1 MTISGQ
7 LNTWNGL
14 RAFAKLFATKPMLS
28 SGVLV
33 LTVLGMLTESLGLLL
48 LVPLLGTLT
57 GNGENTGISETFLR
71 IGDWFGIQ
79 PSLTGILAIF
89 LGLMLLR
96 AFVRLGKDW
105 ASVKLSTALI
115 DDLRHEALV
124 ALMQAEWR
132 WLSAHKRSDQ
142 TNMLLTEVQ
151 RVGVGIQASLTLMAT
166 VAAIFAYWV
175 VAIGIE
181 PLLTTCVTVVGA
193 LLVALLAGQRRK
205 SILLGIDQSKVNRT
219 LHENALESFGA
230 LKMVKIL
237 GGEKDHIASFNQA
250 VGDLRRNQV
259 QFAVQSGRSR
269 EVFQLAG
276 ACLVAGYIF
285 LGVSVWQIAI
295 SQLLVLVFI
304 FARLVPM
311 LTSAQQFL
319 HYLLN
324 ALPSLSE
331 AQAAIQN
338 ARDAAEPQHLN
349 APALISFEKTI
360 DLQHVSVRFPLQDA
374 PALSDITL
382 RLPRGSKT
390 VITGPSG
397 SGKSTLADVLMGLLI
412 PDHGKMLLDGIELAG
427 VDRINWRRSVSY
439 IPQDVVLYNGTVRDN
454 ILRGRPNASDSDV
467 LTALQAASADFVQA
481 LPHGWNTRIG
491 DGAQGLSGGE
501 KQRIALARGLLRNPA
516 LLVLDEVTSA
526 LDPTN
531 EAHIVDSVKAMSGST
546 TIVILGHR
554 TGFMK
559 IADQMIQLN
568 AGRIVPRQDFE

>member
-14 RAFAKLFATKPMLS
+14 LAFAKFFATKPMLS
-28 SGVLV
+28 SGVLA

-57 GNGENTGISETFLR
+57 GNGENTDISEVFQR
-71 IGDWFGIQ
+71 IWDWFGIQ

-89 LGLMLLR
+89 LGLMLMR

-132 WLSAHKRSDQ
+132 WFSAHKRSDQ

-151 RVGVGIQASLTLMAT
+151 RVGVGIQASLTLIAT

-181 PLLTTCVTVVGA
+181 PFLTICVTVVGA
-193 LLVALLAGQRRK
+193 LLVAVLAGQRRK
-205 SILLGIDQSKVNRT
+205 SILLGIDQSKVNRS

-230 LKMVKIL
+230 LKVVKIL
-237 GGEKDHIASFNQA
+237 GGENDHIVSFNQA

-269 EVFQLAG
+269 EVFQFAG
-276 ACLVAGYIF
+276 ALLVAGYIF

-324 ALPSLSE
+324 ALPSLTE

-338 ARDAAEPQHLN
+338 AREAAEPQQFN

-360 DLQHVSVRFPLQDA
+360 DLQHVSVCFQLQDV
-374 PALSDITL
+374 PALSDVTL
-382 RLPRGSKT
+382 RLPKGSKT

-412 PDHGKMLLDGIELAG
+412 PDEGKMLLDDTELAG

-439 IPQDVVLYNGTVRDN
+439 IPQDVVLYNGTVREN

-481 LPHGWNTRIG
+481 LPNGWNTRIG

-526 LDPTN
+526 LDPAN
-531 EAHIVDSVKAMSGST
+531 EAHIIDSVKAMSGGT

-559 IADQMIQLN
+559 IADQMIHLN
-568 AGRIVPRQDFE
+568 AGRIVPRQEFE